1 MGQLQYTSADEE
13 KQIKNSL
20 IKSFVSLE
28 WFYPINWLI
37 SLLVIT

>member
-1 MGQLQYTSADEE
+1 MISKSVKTMGQLQYTSADEE

-28 WFYPINWLI
+28 
-37 SLLVIT
+37 